1 MKFKHLFLV
10 ATLALLGFAACEPEE
25 KDLGA
30 PAATLSTQSVTIA
43 QAGGTATVDV
53 SATRGWTL
61 STDADWIG
69 YNPTSGKASE
79 DATAIT
85 ITVAANTEYDRTGE
99 IYFEV
104 GEGLI
109 TKVITVTQPG
119 LKHKE
124 THTGTVDSPYTVEE
138 ALEIINAGTYT
149 DAEVYVKGIISSIDT
164 EKDPP
169 GNSYG
174 NATYW
179 ISDDGTDAVQLEVY
193 RGYGVGGERMKSAD
207 YIKVGDEVIVCGVLV
222 MFKSTPEITQGSSI
236 YSLNGRTSG
245 GGGDTEEPKV
255 VTVAEFIAA
264 ADSKT
269 QPYQLTGTIGGSINT
284 QYGNFDLSDGTGTI
298 YVFGMTST
306 NLGYGAQNDQSY
318 ASLGLKSGDN
328 ITLIGFRD
336 TYNGKNE
343 CVYSYF
349 VKKNSSGPDIPD
361 DPGTPS
367 GSGTAEDPFNV
378 AAVRAYTIALGADVT
393 SENQVYAKGKIS
405 SIKNAY
411 DASYGTA
418 VYNISDDGT
427 TNEFTVYSSYYFDNK
442 SWVNGNMQI
451 KVGDEVVVCGKV
463 VYYQGQ
469 VPEFASKQSWLVS
482 LNGATSDEGGQGG
495 GDDPVDPGS
504 SVSFNLNSSAQT
516 WSAASDGT
524 YGDGFSA
531 TTQGVKT
538 AYYKYNSSSEPV
550 APSADHIRIYKN
562 SAFVVTAPEGKT
574 ISKIVITATA
584 ADKCVDMPEIGAS
597 STASA
602 DTSAKTITWS
612 GTAKN
617 QVVLSAENG
626 QVRAKSIAITFS
638 E

>member
-53 SATRGWTL
+53 SATRGWAL

-79 DATAIT
+79 DATEIT

-193 RGYGVGGERMKSAD
+193 RGYGLGGERMKSAD

-236 YSLNGRTSG
+236 YSLNGQTSG
-245 GGGDTEEPKV
+245 GGGDTADPKV

-284 QYGNFDLSDGTGTI
+284 QYGNFDLTDDTGTI
-298 YVFGMTST
+298 YVFGMTAT

-318 ASLGLKSGDN
+318 ASLGLAKGDN

-427 TNEFTVYSSYYFDNK
+427 TNEFTVYSSYYFDSK

-469 VPEFASKQSWLVS
+469 VPEFASRQSWLVS

>member
-53 SATRGWTL
+53 SATRGWAL

-85 ITVAANTEYDRTGE
+85 ITVAANTEYDRSGE

-109 TKVITVTQPG
+109 TKVITVIQPG

-193 RGYGVGGERMKSAD
+193 RGYGLGGERMKSAD

-378 AAVRAYTIALGADVT
+378 AAVRAYTIALGTDVT

-427 TNEFTVYSSYYFDNK
+427 TNEFTVYSSYYFDNN

-469 VPEFASKQSWLVS
+469 VPEFASRQSWLVS
-482 LNGATSDEGGQGG
+482 LNGTTSDEGGQGG

-597 STASA
+597 SMASA